1 MTAARGPAPR
11 AGRPPRPIPRLLLLL
26 GALAVAS
33 LASAQAMVPQ
43 ELRAEATRLFRELAT
58 LRGLPSTGGLPPLV
72 IQSREER
79 RRFVV
84 GELSRKYS
92 PARLDAERRALVAW
106 GLVPADFDLPGFLA
120 DLLAEQAAAYYDPV
134 AKRMVL
140 ANWLTPELRRDALTH
155 ELVHV
160 LQDRLVD
167 LRALPRRRARP
178 ERRGRRAPGAGRGRG
193 RRAVARREPPPG
205 WQRLRGAARR
215 RRPSAGD
222 PDVRHRTCARAG
234 AGLLP
239 NDAHLPVRERAR
251 VRARLPAAPTVG
263 PALGG
268 LPGPAKVVLADPSS
282 RALLRPARGPG
293 AAPAAR
299 SPRGAPLRREAGPR
313 GRAGRDRDRGGSPA
327 VPGRLGRRGRVA
339 GRSLRPVGSRDRPA
353 SAARRDRVGHGG
365 ARRRVRARLRARAH
379 PEARLGRRDGGA
391 RRSRRG
397 RAGP

>member
-1 MTAARGPAPR
+1 
-11 AGRPPRPIPRLLLLL
+11 
-26 GALAVAS
+26 
-33 LASAQAMVPQ
+33 MVPQ
-43 ELRAEATRLFRELAT
+43 ELRAEATRLLRELAT

-72 IQSREER
+72 IQTREER

-167 LRALPRRRARP
+167 L
-178 ERRGRRAPGAGRGRG
+178 ERFLDAAPGRSDEGVARQALVEGE
-193 RRAVARREPPPG
+193 AVALSHDAEPPPG
-205 WQRLRGAARR
+205 WKRLRGAARR
-215 RRPSAGD
+215 RRPSAGH
-222 PDVRHRTCARAG
+222 PDVRHRTRARAG

-251 VRARLPAAPTVG
+251 VRARLPAAPAVG
-263 PALGG
+263 PAVGG
-268 LPGPAKVVLADPSS
+268 LPGPAAVVLADPSS

-299 SPRGAPLRREAGPR
+299 SRRGAPLRLEAGPR
-313 GRAGRDRDRGGSPA
+313 GRAGRDRDRGGSPT
-327 VPGRLGRRGRVA
+327 VPGRIGRRGRVA

-353 SAARRDRVGHGG
+353 SAARRGRRGTRRSSPPPSR
-365 ARRRVRARLRARAH
+365 ATTRACSPRSAARPPRRRS
-379 PEARLGRRDGGA
+379 